1 MWLAAAAPHDV
12 AQNEIHVANNNE
24 RRRQDGLALV
34 LDDEAVALE
43 LPHVQRLSVHL
54 VKRVTE
60 TAIINTCM
68 TANPYVVQLIYS
80 AHRYA
85 TLNFCNIIEALCHQS
100 IVRIIINSQ
109 QLM

>member
-43 LPHVQRLSVHL
+43 LPHVQRLGVHL

-68 TANPYVVQLIYS
+68 TANPVVQLIYFV
-80 AHRYA
+80 HRYA

-100 IVRIIINSQ
+100 IVRIIINRQ